1 MTIEEEAPEKSNY
14 SKQQCLSDDGDV
26 EIAEI
31 QLDDIS
37 DNDIGFRKTNLLY
50 ESIKMNA
57 RDSLFLGFGQP
68 ADKQFS

>member
-1 MTIEEEAPEKSNY
+1 M
-14 SKQQCLSDDGDV
+14 SDDGDV